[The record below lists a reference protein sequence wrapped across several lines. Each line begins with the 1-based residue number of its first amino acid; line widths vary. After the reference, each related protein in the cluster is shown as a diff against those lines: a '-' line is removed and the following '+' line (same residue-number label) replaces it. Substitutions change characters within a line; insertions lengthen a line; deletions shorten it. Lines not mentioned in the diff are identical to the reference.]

1 MTPENTAKVK
11 RAADLLDE
19 ASRLLDSVI
28 SSEWKQLQDGDCRTE
43 EQIDELEST
52 RHSLK
57 QHQAAILQFTVK
69 QAAAQVAEKYPN
81 AMRML
86 AEN

>member
-11 RAADLLDE
+11 RASDLLDE

-43 EQIDELEST
+43 D
-52 RHSLK
+52 
-57 QHQAAILQFTVK
+57 
-69 QAAAQVAEKYPN
+69 
-81 AMRML
+81 
-86 AEN
+86 